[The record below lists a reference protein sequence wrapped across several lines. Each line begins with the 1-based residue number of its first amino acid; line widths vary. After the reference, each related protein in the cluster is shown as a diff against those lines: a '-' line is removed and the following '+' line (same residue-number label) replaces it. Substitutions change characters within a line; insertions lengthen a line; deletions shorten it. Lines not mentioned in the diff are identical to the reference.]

1 MSKKTLY
8 DHPLYYDILF
18 GWDRTLEAAFY
29 HRLFERAGMG
39 LREPVLEVAC
49 GTGQIARRLASL
61 GRDVTG
67 LDLSPDMLAFLTE
80 QARAEGVVVETLCA
94 DMTNFSSDRLYGAAF
109 NPMSSFRLLH
119 SDETAVSHLRA
130 IAAVLRVGGVYAL
143 DLTFNERGEDIGTTT
158 SEDWTMRRGDITVR
172 ATNDA
177 IHVDDG
183 ARHVVLEWGVDGHLR
198 DYAVASFVG
207 LVTAVPAFEIEAWYP
222 EVARVGEEGISTFDA
237 DDPQPT
243 ASGRAIVLLRRI

>member
-119 SDETAVSHLRA
+119 SDETAVSHLR
-130 IAAVLRVGGVYAL
+130 
-143 DLTFNERGEDIGTTT
+143 
-158 SEDWTMRRGDITVR
+158 
-172 ATNDA
+172 
-177 IHVDDG
+177 
-183 ARHVVLEWGVDGHLR
+183 